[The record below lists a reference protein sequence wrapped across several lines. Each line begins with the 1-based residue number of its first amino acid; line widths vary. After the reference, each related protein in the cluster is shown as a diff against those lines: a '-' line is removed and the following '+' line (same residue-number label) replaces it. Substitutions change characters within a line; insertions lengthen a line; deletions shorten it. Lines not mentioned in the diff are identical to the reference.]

1 MRLSLICA
9 LASNVNA
16 RVITGDIMRWAISYV
31 RYYDLLF
38 IEACRDKVA
47 SSATES
53 KIKQVLSFIRSRED
67 EGISK
72 REVDR
77 HELFRSM
84 KSYEV
89 KEIIERLQNAGEI
102 QEIEVK
108 VGGKGRPTKRLV
120 AVDPAFFEE

>member
-1 MRLSLICA
+1 
-9 LASNVNA
+9 
-16 RVITGDIMRWAISYV
+16 
-31 RYYDLLF
+31 LLF
-38 IEACRDKVA
+38 IEACKDKVA

-53 KIKQVLSFIRSRED
+53 KIKNVLSFIRSRGE

-89 KEIIERLQNAGEI
+89 KEIIDRLKNAGEI
-102 QEIEVK
+102 QEIDIR
-108 VGGKGRPTKRLV
+108 VGGKGRPTKRFV
-120 AVDPAFFEE
+120 AVDPNYYED